1 MDFIRISEVKQV
13 DFGRNQQTANKIND
27 FVSDA
32 TKGLIKDLIKP
43 SSIDGLTRMALVNAI
58 YFKGDWELE
67 FPEEDTAPTP
77 FKIRPGRTI
86 SYPYGMN
93 IQSDFDVANVQMSGG
108 NAKVVSLPFKDEDF
122 AMYLILP
129 PKGMFLQKSLVIM
142 IFTISFH
149 HCCKT

>member
-1 MDFIRISEVKQV
+1 MSDLAPLAFSCSERV
-13 DFGRNQQTANKIND
+13 FPRRRNQQTANKIND

-77 FKIRPGRTI
+77 FKIR
-86 SYPYGMN
+86 
-93 IQSDFDVANVQMSGG
+93 
-108 NAKVVSLPFKDEDF
+108 
-122 AMYLILP
+122 LIH
-129 PKGMFLQKSLVIM
+129 
-142 IFTISFH
+142 TR
-149 HCCKT
+149 

>member
-1 MDFIRISEVKQV
+1 MEQV
-13 DFGRNQQTANKIND
+13 NFGRNQQTANKIND

-77 FKIRPGRTI
+77 FQIRPGRTI

-108 NAKVVSLPFKDEDF
+108 NAKVVSLPFKDDDF

-142 IFTISFH
+142 IFTMTFH
-149 HCCKT
+149 HCLSLL